1 MYDVSLEGNDVREER
16 SVNKFDYAGVIHLHS
31 EFSFDGSTPVADIIA
46 AAEENRID
54 FLMLTDHDHLIAR
67 DRGWEGW
74 HDNTLLIVGQEIAPR
89 FNHYLAFRIE
99 KAVNVPKEAEEYRPQ
114 TYIDQVAAMGGIGFI
129 AHPDHQGAAKFHV
142 KHYPW
147 LDWDADKFDGIGI
160 WDFMTDWQESLS
172 GYPQAL
178 TSYLFPFL
186 FLRGPKAETLQ
197 RWDLLNQSRQ
207 IVGIGECDNHNT
219 KRKVL
224 GFNLEVFPFRK
235 AFRYLRTHVLLDGP
249 FLKDK
254 ERDIAALYD
263 ALRKGRVYVA
273 QDYLAPATGFS
284 FILSDGRQVYHMG
297 DVCCRRG
304 AMEIT
309 AELPV
314 PAKVRVIAD
323 GLPIYEHY
331 GQRCSLEVPGTGVY
345 RIEAYV
351 KSWGRFRPWIFSNPI
366 YIREN

>member
-1 MYDVSLEGNDVREER
+1 MKL
-16 SVNKFDYAGVIHLHS
+16 FDYAGVIHLHS
-31 EFSFDGSTPVADIIA
+31 EYSFDGSTPIADIIA

-54 FLMLTDHDHLIAR
+54 FLMLTDHDNLMAR

-74 HDNTLLIVGQEIAPR
+74 HGETLLVVGQEIAPR

-99 KAVNVPKEAEEYRPQ
+99 RAVEMPKDTADAPPQ
-114 TYIDQVAAMGGIGFI
+114 AYINRVSEQGGIGFI

-147 LDWDADKFDGIGI
+147 LDWNVEKYDGIGI

-178 TSYLFPFL
+178 TSYFLPFL
-186 FLRGPKAETLQ
+186 FLRGPKAETLR
-197 RWDLLNQSRQ
+197 RWDQLNQSRQ

-219 KRKVL
+219 KKRVF

-235 AFRYLRTHVLLDGP
+235 AFRYLRTHVLLNAP
-249 FLKDK
+249 LRK
-254 ERDIAALYD
+254 EQESDIGALYD

-273 QDYLAPATGFS
+273 HDYLKPATGFS
-284 FILSDGRQVYHMG
+284 FSLSDGRQVYHMG
-297 DVCCRRG
+297 DLVNSQA
-304 AMEIT
+304 AMKIS
-309 AELPV
+309 AELPA
-314 PAKVRVIAD
+314 PAKIRVIAD
-323 GLPIYEHY
+323 GRSICEKYA
-331 GQRCSLEVPGTGVY
+331 QTCTLEVTDPGVY
-345 RIEAYV
+345 RIEAYL

-366 YIREN
+366 YIRGH